1 MRANRIK
8 LIGSNTA
15 LGTIRDSL
23 TSFTDFQAL
32 ATETVENPNK
42 FDCKKQQ
49 VYKSYSIN
57 NISITFSSPSLIVF
71 KVVT

>member
-1 MRANRIK
+1 VRANRIK

-32 ATETVENPNK
+32 AAKIVENPEILLQK
-42 FDCKKQQ
+42 AEGLQILFDSQHFDHIF
-49 VYKSYSIN
+49 V
-57 NISITFSSPSLIVF
+57 TFSHSF
-71 KVVT
+71 